1 MGALDPGLRLE
12 PCLSR
17 VFRFSLNMKLLHL
30 LGLALALT
38 LASAQYEPDRCS
50 RYQTTSNFTR
60 DFIQKMRQTPGG
72 YVIRFSNGA
81 VDGCQR
87 LKFID
92 SKDFNFTF
100 LDINNNE
107 RNYSSRYIA
116 NTATPSSPATL
127 ELNLTPRLFGS
138 DINGRLILHP
148 LIARHDLLVFASC
161 IERGLGIFMTEQ
173 VLVFTPFHPQR
184 TLSGGEIMRV
194 LREHKIP
201 RLNELQGIST
211 KCKAGAPAS
220 RNRVPLNIYNL
231 ISNMLNP
238 FTGVADVALTYGAAG
253 QNPNLVEQELKHLF
267 RKYKVSPAQFYATSG
282 SLILQNRQQQQ
293 FSGQQA
299 FPNAFQQFAGAQY
312 RPDFQQVQQ
321 AYFPARPV
329 QGSNFFNN
337 PVNQYQQSNPAFGS
351 PAPSFN
357 PSFQNSG
364 LSNLLGLRSDFP
376 STNNRQNN
384 PFIGNSAKFTAE
396 PGQVRIFETPAGNG
410 KTFQIA

>member
-30 LGLALALT
+30 LGVALALT

-50 RYQTTSNFTR
+50 RYQTTNNFTR

-253 QNPNLVEQELKHLF
+253 QNPNVVEQELKHLF
-267 RKYKVSPAQFYATSG
+267 RKYKVSPAQFYATTG

-312 RPDFQQVQQ
+312 RPDFQQGQQQ
-321 AYFPARPV
+321 AVFHSHPV
-329 QGSNFFNN
+329 QGFNPNFANRHHHHPNPPFGSSSSNFN
-337 PVNQYQQSNPAFGS
+337 
-351 PAPSFN
+351 
-357 PSFQNSG
+357 SFQSSP
-364 LSNLLGLRSDFP
+364 LSALLGFQPNEFR
-376 STNNRQNN
+376 TNSRQA
-384 PFIGNSAKFTAE
+384 IDRHSAKFSAD
-396 PGQVRIFETPAGNG
+396 PGHFHTYETQPQG
-410 KTFQIA
+410 FQAV